1 MNYQAIIG
9 WILAYKTL
17 SLMIETLEIRYH
29 IFSKLFNIKPPWN
42 ACNKP
47 NFDRRADRQMTV
59 F

>member
-1 MNYQAIIG
+1 
-9 WILAYKTL
+9 
-17 SLMIETLEIRYH
+17 MIETLEIRYH

-47 NFDRRADRQMTV
+47 NFDRRVDRQMTV